1 MIGTVRRTTEI
12 LNKYGLSVK
21 KSYGQNFLIDENI
34 LRKIVNVSKITKEDG
49 VIEIGPG
56 IGALTEHLLINAKK
70 VLAYE
75 IDTRMIEVLETELK
89 DYDNLK
95 IINEDVLK
103 IDQVYDENYFKECKR
118 VVIVSNLPY
127 YITTPIISKLLLN
140 EPKIEEMYLL
150 VQKEVGLRLS
160 GKPKTK
166 DYNALSVFMAY
177 LSECRVEFDVS
188 RNCFLPAPNVNSVV
202 ISIKRI
208 EREIT
213 VNNESHF
220 LKFIQNIFIQRR
232 KTFVN
237 NLSKAYK
244 IDKEKVM
251 DILRRNG
258 YKESLRSEEL
268 SLEEIYKLYKEIF
281 TSPYN

>member
-1 MIGTVRRTTEI
+1 MIGNIKKTTEI

-21 KSYGQNFLIDENI
+21 KSFGQNFLIDENI

-140 EPKIEEMYLL
+140 EPKIEEMYLM

-237 NLSKAYK
+237 NLSKSYK

>member
-21 KSYGQNFLIDENI
+21 KSFGQNFLIDENI

-75 IDTRMIEVLETELK
+75 IDTRMIEVLEIELK

>member
-75 IDTRMIEVLETELK
+75 IDTRMIEVLEIELK

-140 EPKIEEMYLL
+140 EPKIEEMYLM

>member
-21 KSYGQNFLIDENI
+21 KSFGQNFLIDENI

-140 EPKIEEMYLL
+140 EPKIEEMYLM

-208 EREIT
+208 ERKIT
-213 VNNESHF
+213 VNNETHF

-258 YKESLRSEEL
+258 YKESLRSEGL

>member
-21 KSYGQNFLIDENI
+21 KSFGQNFLIDENI

-75 IDTRMIEVLETELK
+75 IDTRMIEVLEIELK

-140 EPKIEEMYLL
+140 EPKIEEMYLM

-237 NLSKAYK
+237 NLSKSYK

>member
-21 KSYGQNFLIDENI
+21 KSFGQNFLIDENI

-140 EPKIEEMYLL
+140 EPKIEEMYLMI
-150 VQKEVGLRLS
+150 QKEVGLRLS

>member
-21 KSYGQNFLIDENI
+21 KSFGQNFLIDENI

-140 EPKIEEMYLL
+140 EPKIEEMYLM

>member
-21 KSYGQNFLIDENI
+21 KSFGQNFLIDENI

-220 LKFIQNIFIQRR
+220 LQFIQNIFIQRR

>member
-21 KSYGQNFLIDENI
+21 KSFGQNFLIDENI

-140 EPKIEEMYLL
+140 EPKIEEMYLM

-251 DILRRNG
+251 DILRING

>member
-75 IDTRMIEVLETELK
+75 IDTRMIKVLEIELK

-140 EPKIEEMYLL
+140 EPKIEEMYLM

>member
-140 EPKIEEMYLL
+140 EPKIEEMYLM

>member
-1 MIGTVRRTTEI
+1 MIGTLKKTNQI
-12 LNKYGLSVK
+12 LTKYNLRAK
-21 KSYGQNFLIDENI
+21 KGFGQNFLIDENI
-34 LRKIVNVSKITKEDG
+34 LKKIIQVSELTKDDG

-56 IGALTEHLLINAKK
+56 IGALTEHLCLNAKK
-70 VLAYE
+70 VLAFE
-75 IDTRMIEVLETELK
+75 IDSNMLEVLGNELK
-89 DYDNLK
+89 DYSNLK
-95 IINEDVLK
+95 IINQDFLEAKL
-103 IDQVYDENYFKECKR
+103 ENLDYFNDCKR
-118 VVIVSNLPY
+118 IKVVSNLPY
-127 YITTPIISKLLLN
+127 YITTPIITKLLGIN
-140 EPKIEEMYLL
+140 FVEEMYLM
-150 VQKEVGLRLS
+150 VQKEVGMRLS

-166 DYNALSVFMAY
+166 DYNSLSVFMAY

-237 NLSKAYK
+237 NLSKSYK

>member
-21 KSYGQNFLIDENI
+21 KSFGQNFLIDENI

-140 EPKIEEMYLL
+140 EPKIEEMYLM

-213 VNNESHF
+213 VNNETHF

>member
-1 MIGTVRRTTEI
+1 MIGNIKKTTEI

-21 KSYGQNFLIDENI
+21 KSFGQNFLIDENI

-56 IGALTEHLLINAKK
+56 IGALTEHLLKNAKK

-140 EPKIEEMYLL
+140 EPKIEEMYLM

>member
-21 KSYGQNFLIDENI
+21 KSFGQNFLIDENI

-140 EPKIEEMYLL
+140 EPKIEEMYLM

-251 DILRRNG
+251 DILRTNG

>member
-21 KSYGQNFLIDENI
+21 KSFGQNFLIDENI

-75 IDTRMIEVLETELK
+75 IDTRMIEVLEIELK

-140 EPKIEEMYLL
+140 EPKIEEMYLM